1 MKTPKST
8 SVDPVCD
15 NRSMADIVVAA
26 KDLDV
31 NSKIELF
38 NYMAT
43 IGINY
48 MENANGV
55 FFSLTNLSDE
65 TLADVKRKLTELKS
79 YEEMSNQPF
88 TNSKFSEDAMD
99 AGGYASDKS
108 DSYLSGQRS
117 HRGDDGLV
125 PTVDANEL
133 VEREMF
139 DPAKVRKNESE
150 AHRLSFECDEEI
162 LKSVE
167 RCVNKNTKK
176 NIHSKYSI
184 AKKKYNKP
192 FVSVDTKKIDGT
204 DLSELSKE
212 LYIVT

>member
-1 MKTPKST
+1 MKTPKSNP
-8 SVDPVCD
+8 VDPVCD
-15 NRSMADIVVAA
+15 NRSMADIVAAA

-65 TLADVKRKLTELKS
+65 TLTDVKRKLEELKS
-79 YEEMSNQPF
+79 YEEMANQPF
-88 TNSKFSEDAMD
+88 AKSKFSEDATD
-99 AGGYASDKS
+99 ATDASGYASDKS
-108 DSYLSGQRS
+108 DSYLFGQRS
-117 HRGDDGLV
+117 QRGD
-125 PTVDANEL
+125 ASEL
-133 VEREMF
+133 VEHDVF
-139 DPAKVRKNESE
+139 DPAKVRRNGSE
-150 AHRLSFECDEEI
+150 AHHLSFECDEEI

-167 RCVNKNTKK
+167 RSVNKNTKK

-192 FVSVDTKKIDGT
+192 FVSTDTKKIDST

-212 LYIVT
+212 LYIVP